1 MDCRAIKFEM
11 SARMLALLVL
21 GLMLQGG
28 PGFAQSPLALTHVR
42 IIDGHGGIPIEE
54 GTLLIEGKRIVAVG
68 AGVRIPSDAQ
78 VEDLRG
84 TTVMPG
90 LVDMHVHLVGGWD
103 GYGVDLL
110 GYRRYM
116 NALLYAG
123 VTTVLDTGN
132 VASYV
137 MQLRAEVANGT
148 LLGPPIYCVGPL
160 VDGADPIWPD
170 ISVAVSSA
178 DQVPSIV
185 GRLKRDNVDFVKL
198 YVGLSDPLIG
208 AISREA
214 MKLGLRTIVDQSARN
229 GSPDLMR
236 QGIAGFAHA
245 PTTVMS
251 DSTIQLAKEKT
262 IFFISTLA
270 VYESFARSRFQDLTF
285 LDDSLIADTMPPAFL
300 KSFREY
306 ATRPLTPPEQASV
319 DWAKQSL
326 SNAKVNIKKIVDAGL
341 LLAAGTDGQ
350 YPGDFQGEGIHREL
364 ELLVEAGLSPLQ
376 AISAA
381 TNKAAIVLN
390 AAEEWGTL
398 DHGKLANVLVIAGK
412 PDLTISDTRKIR
424 LVIKEG
430 KVLDRNKLKLT
441 LENDPRFLPIS
452 P

>member
-1 MDCRAIKFEM
+1 
-11 SARMLALLVL
+11 
-21 GLMLQGG
+21 
-28 PGFAQSPLALTHVR
+28 
-42 IIDGHGGIPIEE
+42 
-54 GTLLIEGKRIVAVG
+54 
-68 AGVRIPSDAQ
+68 
-78 VEDLRG
+78 
-84 TTVMPG
+84 
-90 LVDMHVHLVGGWD
+90 
-103 GYGVDLL
+103 
-110 GYRRYM
+110 
-116 NALLYAG
+116 
-123 VTTVLDTGN
+123 
-132 VASYV
+132 
-137 MQLRAEVANGT
+137 

>member
-148 LLGPPIYCVGPL
+148 LLGPRMYCVGPL

-185 GRLKRDNVDFVKL
+185 GRLKRDNVD
-198 YVGLSDPLIG
+198 S
-208 AISREA
+208 
-214 MKLGLRTIVDQSARN
+214 
-229 GSPDLMR
+229 
-236 QGIAGFAHA
+236 
-245 PTTVMS
+245 
-251 DSTIQLAKEKT
+251 KEKT